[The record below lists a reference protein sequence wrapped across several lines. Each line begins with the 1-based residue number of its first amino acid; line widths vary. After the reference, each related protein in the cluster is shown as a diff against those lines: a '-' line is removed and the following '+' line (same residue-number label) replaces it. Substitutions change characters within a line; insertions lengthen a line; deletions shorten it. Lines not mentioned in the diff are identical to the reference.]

1 MTWNIAGAGFG
12 GCKTPSLDEGPGCLS
27 AVHPVWACRLDA
39 VSACPIHVT
48 GTTTEAGVEDPP
60 DRRLT
65 LQGPTA

>member
-1 MTWNIAGAGFG
+1 MKARDG
-12 GCKTPSLDEGPGCLS
+12 LS

-39 VSACPIHVT
+39 VSACSIHVT